1 MKVIRI
7 EDMYKGWFVGNF
19 EPTLLQTKYIEVS
32 VKEYMKGD
40 YEELHYHKLATE
52 ITVITSGKVKMNG
65 VEYVKGDIIIVEANQ
80 ATDFFVIEDTTTT
93 VVKFPSAEND
103 KYLGD
108 PY

>member
-19 EPTLLQTKYIEVS
+19 EPTLLQTNHIEVA
-32 VKEYMKGD
+32 VKEYRKGD
-40 YEELHYHKLATE
+40 YEELHHHKLATE
-52 ITVITSGKVKMNG
+52 ITVINSGKVKMNG
-65 VEYVKGDIIIVEANQ
+65 VEYIKGDIIIVQANQ
-80 ATDFFVIEDTTTT
+80 ATDFVVIEDTITT
-93 VVKFPSAEND
+93 VVKFPSVEND